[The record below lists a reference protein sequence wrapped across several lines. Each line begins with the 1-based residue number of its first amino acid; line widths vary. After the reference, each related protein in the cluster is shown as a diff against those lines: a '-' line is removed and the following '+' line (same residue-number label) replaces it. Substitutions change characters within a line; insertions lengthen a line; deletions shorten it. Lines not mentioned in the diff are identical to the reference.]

1 MISPFELH
9 SRQGGSE
16 QDVEF
21 GSSTRKRQWATCG
34 KGRVTHAT
42 QVTAILLCKVVYGSF
57 VLGQERKKMGKG
69 EQGARLKR
77 MKISATDV
85 CVPESEEGG
94 SHKQV

>member
-21 GSSTRKRQWATCG
+21 GSSTLKKAMGHLWKRPCNTCS
-34 KGRVTHAT
+34 

-57 VLGQERKKMGKG
+57 VLDQERKKMDKG
-69 EQGARLKR
+69 EQGA
-77 MKISATDV
+77 
-85 CVPESEEGG
+85 
-94 SHKQV
+94 